1 MTELLT
7 AVSLLA
13 DLAQAGARL
22 AANMQTVS
30 MIILKAQSEGRD
42 KLTADEWAALE
53 AIDDK
58 ASADLVALAR
68 AKQGQPA

>member
-1 MTELLT
+1 MNELLT
-7 AVSLLA
+7 AVSILA
-13 DLAQAGARL
+13 DLAQAGARI
-22 AANMQTVS
+22 ASNMQAVS

-58 ASADLVALAR
+58 ASAELVALAR
-68 AKQGQPA
+68 AKG